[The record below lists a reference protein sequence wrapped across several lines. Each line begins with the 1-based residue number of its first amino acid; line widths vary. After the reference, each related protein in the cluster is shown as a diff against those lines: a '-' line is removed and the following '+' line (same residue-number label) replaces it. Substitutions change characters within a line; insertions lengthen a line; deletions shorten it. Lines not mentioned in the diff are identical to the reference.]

1 MFQSDEDF
9 SMSVS
14 TLSIPQLQ
22 HVTQKLRIFCLRR
35 KVDFIRAIV
44 NDFCY
49 ERCNYIV
56 IHLSFEI
63 KKKNYGAGDRCC
75 APLRCLRNSFQGY
88 RFCGD
93 KNHTFVAR
101 NKHSSQTH
109 LTEVKLDYM
118 RRHVS
123 THIDKLEII

>member
-9 SMSVS
+9 STSLS
-14 TLSIPQLQ
+14 ALSIPQLQ

-44 NDFCY
+44 NDFRY

-63 KKKNYGAGDRCC
+63 KKKKKKEPGTGALRRYDIIYTASNYSNVCTSRGKRQGSPADDGRAGTLVQQSQT
-75 APLRCLRNSFQGY
+75 A
-88 RFCGD
+88 
-93 KNHTFVAR
+93 
-101 NKHSSQTH
+101 HSSKIRNTQDMT
-109 LTEVKLDYM
+109 
-118 RRHVS
+118 S
-123 THIDKLEII
+123 